1 MTNNPASIWRY
12 LFGYLEASG
21 GRLGLDLG
29 VILGSILGS
38 RARHA
43 IFAKNSTAPQRE
55 HDFQRFGGSKNELKM
70 GPKTASS
77 GNLAP
82 RASWE
87 PPGLDFQAF
96 WGSFWGS
103 QIGRKTLPKM
113 SRFWG
118 PGPGGPRGA
127 RSPREV
133 VKLAPLGA
141 RGETTEGGT

>member
-1 MTNNPASIWRY
+1 MTKHQAPIWRY

-43 IFAKNSTAPQRE
+43 IFTKNSTAPQRE
-55 HDFQRFGGSKNELKM
+55 HDFLGLNFGGSKNEPKM
-70 GPKTASS
+70 GPKIASS

-96 WGSFWGS
+96 GGSFWGS
-103 QIGRKTLPKM
+103 QIGRKTVPKM
-113 SRFWG
+113 S
-118 PGPGGPRGA
+118 
-127 RSPREV
+127 
-133 VKLAPLGA
+133 
-141 RGETTEGGT
+141 

>member
-1 MTNNPASIWRY
+1 M
-12 LFGYLEASG
+12 FGYVGASG
-21 GRLGLDLG
+21 GRLVFDLG

-55 HDFQRFGGSKNELKM
+55 HDFQRFGGSKNESQM
-70 GPKTASS
+70 GTKIASS

-96 WGSFWGS
+96 GASFWGS
-103 QIGRKTLPKM
+103 QIGRKPVPKM
-113 SRFWG
+113 SWFWG
-118 PGPGGPRGA
+118 LGPGGPRGTRA
-127 RSPREV
+127 APGDGNGV
-133 VKLAPLGA
+133 V
-141 RGETTEGGT
+141 